1 MQGAPKTFIKR
12 DAALK
17 FDSTTLP
24 ADGTRTAFVGVSAD
38 QPGSPKIFLNLDKL
52 STHTM
57 IAGATGSGKTVAAQ
71 VLVEEALKKGISVV
85 VFDPT
90 AQWTGFLRPQKS
102 DEMLSRYDAFG
113 LSKAEARGFKGTI
126 KTIKSPAEK
135 INLTEAS
142 APGMLTILCLN
153 KLKQKPGEHG
163 DPAAN
168 AEQRRETA
176 QGLDKMD
183 AMLSYLRGTDFSA
196 QTEASELEQ
205 FVSNSIFQIFDS
217 TPEEKQELRLLLV
230 YDEVHRLLPKF
241 GGTGHGFRQVERAV
255 REFRKWGIGL
265 VLVSQV
271 LSDFVG
277 EIKANIGTE
286 IQMRTKYEGDLDRV
300 KLKFGDDALQ
310 AVVRLPIGVGM
321 VQNSDYNRGIPFFV
335 AFRPPFHNMARLPD
349 EELEKFAGYEQK
361 ISQYAAVTRA
371 AAEKG
376 ADTAE
381 LEMELELAR
390 EKLRNGSFNIVDIY
404 LDSIAPKIE
413 KLKQT

>member
-1 MQGAPKTFIKR
+1 M
-12 DAALK
+12 K
-17 FDSTTLP
+17 FDYSTLP
-24 ADGTRTAFVGVSAD
+24 AEGARTAFVGVSAD
-38 QPGSPKIFLNLDKL
+38 QPGSPRIFLGIDKL
-52 STHTM
+52 CTHTM

-71 VLVEEALKKGISVV
+71 VLVEEALKKGIAVV

-102 DEMLSRYDAFG
+102 EEMLSRYDAFG
-113 LSKAEARGFKGTI
+113 LPKSQAQGFRGTI
-126 KTIKSPAEK
+126 KTVNSAGEK
-135 INLTEAS
+135 INWAEALS
-142 APGMLTILCLN
+142 PGMLTILCLN

-163 DPAAN
+163 DLAATG
-168 AEQRRETA
+168 EQRREAA
-176 QGLDKMD
+176 QNLGKMD
-183 AMLSYLRGTDFSA
+183 ELLSYLRSTDFSA

-205 FVSNSIFQIFDS
+205 FISNSIFQIFDANLG
-217 TPEEKQELRLLLV
+217 EKQELRLLLV

-241 GGTGHGFRQVERAV
+241 GGSGHGFRQVERGV

-335 AFRPPFHNMARLPD
+335 AFRPPFHNMARLSD
-349 EELEKFAGYEQK
+349 EELEKFGKYEK
-361 ISQYAAVTRA
+361 RIGEYAEA
-371 AAEKG
+371 ASAAREKG
-376 ADTAE
+376 ADVAE
-381 LEMELELAR
+381 LEMEIRLAR
-390 EKLRNGSFNIVDIY
+390 EKLQNGSFNVVDIY
-404 LDSIAPKIE
+404 LDSIAPKIA
-413 KLKQT
+413 KIRQP